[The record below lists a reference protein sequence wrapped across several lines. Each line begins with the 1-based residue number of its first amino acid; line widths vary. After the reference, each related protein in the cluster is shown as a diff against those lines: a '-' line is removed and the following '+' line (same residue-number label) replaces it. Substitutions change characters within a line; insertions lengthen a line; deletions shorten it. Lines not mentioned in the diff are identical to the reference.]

1 MRICLACDAR
11 FPGPGWACPACGE
24 TPTANGY
31 VSFRP
36 SVAADDAVFT
46 QETFERLAE
55 HEATSFWFRAR
66 NDLIAWAVRR
76 YYPDAQSFLE
86 VGCGTGYVLAGLR
99 QRSPGLRLAGGDPF
113 AAGLEIARRRLPDV
127 DLFQLDGRRLP
138 WEDEFDVVGAFDMLE
153 HVEEDQQVLAEL
165 IRVVKPGGGALI
177 SVPQHPRL
185 WASVDEFSGHKRRY
199 TADELVGKIEAAGF
213 GIVRKTSFVSL
224 LLPLVMLSRL
234 RRRDNGNAY
243 DPRTE
248 YRLPQSI
255 DAFFERVM
263 GLERFLIRRGVS
275 LPAGT
280 SLLVVARRP

>member
-1 MRICLACDAR
+1 
-11 FPGPGWACPACGE
+11 
-24 TPTANGY
+24 
-31 VSFRP
+31 
-36 SVAADDAVFT
+36 VFT

-76 YYPDAQSFLE
+76 YYPDAHSFLE

-177 SVPQHPRL
+177 SVPSIRDSGLPSTNSRDTSAGIRL
-185 WASVDEFSGHKRRY
+185 MSWSE
-199 TADELVGKIEAAGF
+199 
-213 GIVRKTSFVSL
+213 
-224 LLPLVMLSRL
+224 RL
-234 RRRDNGNAY
+234 RRRASASSAR
-243 DPRTE
+243 PRSF
-248 YRLPQSI
+248 RCCCRSSCC
-255 DAFFERVM
+255 
-263 GLERFLIRRGVS
+263 RGSV
-275 LPAGT
+275 AGIT
-280 SLLVVARRP
+280 GTLTTPVLSTGSRSRSTHFSSASWASSAS